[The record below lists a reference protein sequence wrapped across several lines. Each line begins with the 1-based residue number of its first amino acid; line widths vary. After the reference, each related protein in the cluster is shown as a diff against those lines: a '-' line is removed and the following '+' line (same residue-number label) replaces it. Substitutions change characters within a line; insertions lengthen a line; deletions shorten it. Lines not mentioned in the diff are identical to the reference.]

1 MFSPKRLVEDAI
13 PSEFKLEPVF
23 EVLSV
28 DSRLGFNIRA
38 EIIRTWFSGKLI
50 IREPQGT
57 VLAVV
62 QAAILLAVNSTF
74 QLLGFL

>member
-50 IREPQGT
+50 IRSPKEQCW
-57 VLAVV
+57 
-62 QAAILLAVNSTF
+62 
-74 QLLGFL
+74 QLFRQLSYWL

>member
-1 MFSPKRLVEDAI
+1 MQTAEFNYMFSPRRLVEDAI

-38 EIIRTWFSGKLI
+38 VIIRTWFSG
-50 IREPQGT
+50 
-57 VLAVV
+57 VV
-62 QAAILLAVNSTF
+62 NL
-74 QLLGFL
+74 